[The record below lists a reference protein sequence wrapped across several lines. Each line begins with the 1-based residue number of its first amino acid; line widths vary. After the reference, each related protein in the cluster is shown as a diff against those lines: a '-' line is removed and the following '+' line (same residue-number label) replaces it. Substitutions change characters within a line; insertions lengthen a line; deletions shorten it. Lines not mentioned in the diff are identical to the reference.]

1 LELRKERK
9 REESLILK
17 QFTFKGLNIERL
29 VNSMSNSERL
39 ANSRL
44 NNEISHYSAS
54 CRTFPNAQAQDTL

>member
-39 ANSRL
+39 ANSEL
-44 NNEISHYSAS
+44 NNEISQIGQAS
-54 CRTFPNAQAQDTL
+54 FAWSKL